1 MTEIAIVGID
11 CRFPRA
17 ATTDALWHLLMNR
30 DVATSVVPA
39 ARWDIDRFHS
49 GSPRPGTMNTRHAH
63 FIDDVDIFDNEFFGI
78 SPVEAAA
85 LDPQQRL
92 LLQSAWRAIED
103 AAIDPR
109 SLAGTDTGVFVGM
122 MSSEWGVLN
131 LLDYPALTPQRGI
144 GGGHSMVANRVSY
157 HLNLTGP
164 SVTVDT
170 ACSASLTAVHL
181 ASQALACGESDLV
194 ITAGVNLMLTPALSI
209 FYTQA
214 GLSAPDGRCKPFSA
228 DADGIGRGEGV
239 GTVVLRRL
247 EDAVADR
254 QPVYATIVGSATNQ
268 DGKSNGI
275 TAPNRW
281 SQSKVMLRA
290 LDRAGAAARDVTF
303 VEAHGTGTVLG
314 DIIEANALGDLHS
327 TRSDGPC
334 LLGSIKGNIGHLEG
348 AAGIAALIKSAL
360 ALARGVLPPTVA
372 PAGPN
377 PALRLEQ
384 QGLQLATCP
393 VPLGDKQVL
402 AGVSSYGLGGS
413 NVHVMLASP
422 PAPVRVIPSRPTPT
436 HAAGDD
442 AQIGVVTVSAHSPAA
457 LRRNAASLAQALDVG
472 STHDVEALCYTSNRV
487 KSSLKHRFAVAG
499 TRTDLV
505 RALRSYATT
514 APGTDEP
521 TGHRGGSLRVG
532 LLCSGQGSQYPGMTR
547 ALYRSCSPYRAHLSR
562 AAEAV
567 DSTLAAPDGLLN
579 LMFSDS
585 PAIDHTRYAQ
595 PALFAVSYALGA
607 ALLELGVEP
616 GFLIGHSVGE
626 FAAAVLAEVLTL
638 DDAAQLVVC
647 RGELIGQLPAGGAM
661 SAVDVP
667 ANDVN
672 AVVAAEPSCAVAA
685 VNGPRSTVVSG
696 PAEAIDRITRALAA
710 RGAKVAPL
718 AVSHAFHSP
727 LMAPAQAE
735 FRDIAGAITPREA
748 KIPLV
753 STLHGGVVVGT
764 DMDADYWAAQ
774 LTSTV
779 RFADAIATATRQAA
793 PTHLV
798 ELGPRPTLVAL
809 ARRCGIA
816 AQTRTLSPCPG
827 PDDDG
832 AGFARVA
839 AQLYADGVTIRFDN
853 LYRDESRTLKRL
865 PPYAFCDQTRFWR
878 ELGTA
883 PTALCAT
890 APSALPDAGKA
901 AASHSEPDASADR
914 DTVVAAVHQHIAD
927 IGGYTTDDIHPNARL
942 GEDLGYDSLLLLRL
956 IDRLRT
962 EYPQLE
968 DAPIDELLPV
978 ITKVDDLQRYV
989 ADRVAGEK
997 VTA

>member
-11 CRFPRA
+11 CRFPGA
-17 ATTDALWHLLMNR
+17 ATTDALWQLLMNG

-49 GSPRPGTMNTRHAH
+49 DSLRPGTMNTRHAH
-63 FIDDVDIFDNEFFGI
+63 FIDDVDVFDNEFFGI

-92 LLQSAWRAIED
+92 VLQSAWRAIED

-122 MSSEWGVLN
+122 MSSEWGALN

-194 ITAGVNLMLTPALSI
+194 VAAGVNLMLTPALSI

-228 DADGIGRGEGV
+228 NADGIGRGEGV

-247 EDAVADR
+247 DDAIADR
-254 QPVYATIVGSATNQ
+254 QPVYAMIVGSATNQ

-281 SQSKVMLRA
+281 SQSKVMRRA
-290 LDRAGAAARDVTF
+290 LDRAGAAACDVTF
-303 VEAHGTGTVLG
+303 VEAHGTGTMLG
-314 DIIEANALGDLHS
+314 DLIEANALGDLH
-327 TRSDGPC
+327 RDRRDRPC

-360 ALARGVLPPTVA
+360 ALGRGVVPPTVA
-372 PAGPN
+372 AAGPN
-377 PALRLEQ
+377 PALRLEK
-384 QGLQLATCP
+384 QGLDLATRP
-393 VPLGDKQVL
+393 VPLGETPVL

-413 NVHVMLASP
+413 NVHVVLASP
-422 PAPVRVIPSRPTPT
+422 PAPARIIPTPPTST
-436 HAAGDD
+436 HAADD
-442 AQIGVVTVSAHSPAA
+442 AQIGVITVSAHSQAA
-457 LRRNAASLAQALDVG
+457 LRRNAASLAHALDV
-472 STHDVEALCYTSNRV
+472 SSSHDLAALCYTSNRV
-487 KSSLKHRFAVAG
+487 KSSLKHRFAAAG
-499 TRTDLV
+499 TRTELI
-505 RALRSYATT
+505 RSLRSHAAT
-514 APGTDEP
+514 APGIDEP
-521 TGHRGGSLRVG
+521 PGHRRGSPRVG

-547 ALYRSCSPYRAHLSR
+547 ALYRSCPPYRAHLSR

-567 DSTLAAPDGLLN
+567 DSTLAAPNGLLN
-579 LMFSDS
+579 LMFSNN

-638 DDAAQLVVC
+638 DDAARLVVC

-661 SAVDVP
+661 SAVDAP
-667 ANDVN
+667 ADDVN

-696 PAEAIDRITRALAA
+696 PAEAVDRITRALAA
-710 RGAKVAPL
+710 QGARVAPL

-727 LMAPAQAE
+727 LMAPAQAA
-735 FRDIAGAITPREA
+735 FRDIAGTVTPREA

-753 STLHGGVVVGT
+753 STLHGGVVLGT

-779 RFADAIATATRQAA
+779 RFADAITTATRRAL

-816 AQTRTLSPCPG
+816 PQIRTLSPCPG
-827 PDDDG
+827 PDDD

-853 LYRDESRTLKRL
+853 LYPDESRTLKRL
-865 PPYAFCDQTRFWR
+865 PPYAFCDHTRFWR
-878 ELGTA
+878 EPHTA

-890 APSALPDAGKA
+890 APSAPRDAGRAATSHRGPDA
-901 AASHSEPDASADR
+901 PADR
-914 DTVVAAVHQHIAD
+914 DTVVAAVRHHIAD
-927 IGGYTTDDIHPNARL
+927 IGGYTTDDIHPDARL

-962 EYPQLE
+962 DYPQL
-968 DAPIDELLPV
+968 DGAAIDELLPV

-989 ADRVAGEK
+989 ADRVAGEQRS
-997 VTA
+997 A

>member
-11 CRFPRA
+11 CRFPNA
-17 ATTDALWHLLMNR
+17 PTADDLWHLLMNR

-49 GSPRPGTMNTRHAH
+49 NSPRPGTMNTRHAH
-63 FIDDVDIFDNEFFGI
+63 FIDDADIFDNEFFGI

-92 LLQSAWRAIED
+92 VLQSAWRAIED
-103 AAIDPR
+103 AALDPR
-109 SLAGTDTGVFVGM
+109 SLAGTDTGVFIGM

-144 GGGHSMVANRVSY
+144 GGGHAMVANRVSY

-181 ASQALACGESDLV
+181 ACQALACGESDLV
-194 ITAGVNLMLTPALSI
+194 VAAGVNLMLTPALSI

-247 EDAVADR
+247 KDAVADR

-290 LDRAGAAARDVTF
+290 LDRAGAAPHEVTF

-314 DIIEANALGDLHS
+314 DIIEANALGDLHR
-327 TRSDGPC
+327 TRADRPC

-348 AAGIAALIKSAL
+348 GAGIAALIKSAL
-360 ALARGVLPPTVA
+360 AVARGVVPPTVA

-384 QGLQLATCP
+384 QGLQLATSP
-393 VPLGDKQVL
+393 SPLGEKRVL

-413 NVHVMLASP
+413 NVHVVLAGP
-422 PAPVRVIPSRPTPT
+422 PTPVHVIPTRPTPRQGP
-436 HAAGDD
+436 GDD
-442 AQIGVVTVSAHSPAA
+442 AHVGVITVSAHTPAA
-457 LRRNAASLAQALDVG
+457 LRRNAAILARALDA
-472 STHDVEALCYTSNRV
+472 SSADDVAALCYTSNRV

-499 TRTDLV
+499 SRSGLV
-505 RALRSYATT
+505 RALHRYAAAAT
-514 APGTDEP
+514 GTDEP
-521 TGHRGGSLRVG
+521 SHHRGASPLVG
-532 LLCSGQGSQYPGMTR
+532 LLCTGQGSQYPGMTR
-547 ALYRSCSPYRAHLSR
+547 TLYQSCPPYRAHLNR
-562 AAEAV
+562 AAAAV
-567 DSTLAAPDGLLN
+567 DSSLTAPGGLLN

-585 PAIDHTRYAQ
+585 LAIHHTRYAQ

-616 GFLIGHSVGE
+616 AFLTGHSVGE

-647 RGELIGQLPAGGAM
+647 RGELMGQLPAGGAM

-667 ANDVN
+667 ADDVN
-672 AVVAAEPSCAVAA
+672 ALVAAEPSCGVAA

-696 PAEAIDRITRALAA
+696 PAEA
-710 RGAKVAPL
+710 V
-718 AVSHAFHSP
+718 
-727 LMAPAQAE
+727 
-735 FRDIAGAITPREA
+735 
-748 KIPLV
+748 
-753 STLHGGVVVGT
+753 
-764 DMDADYWAAQ
+764 
-774 LTSTV
+774 
-779 RFADAIATATRQAA
+779 
-793 PTHLV
+793 
-798 ELGPRPTLVAL
+798 
-809 ARRCGIA
+809 
-816 AQTRTLSPCPG
+816 
-827 PDDDG
+827 
-832 AGFARVA
+832 
-839 AQLYADGVTIRFDN
+839 
-853 LYRDESRTLKRL
+853 
-865 PPYAFCDQTRFWR
+865 
-878 ELGTA
+878 
-883 PTALCAT
+883 
-890 APSALPDAGKA
+890 
-901 AASHSEPDASADR
+901 
-914 DTVVAAVHQHIAD
+914 
-927 IGGYTTDDIHPNARL
+927 
-942 GEDLGYDSLLLLRL
+942 
-956 IDRLRT
+956 
-962 EYPQLE
+962 
-968 DAPIDELLPV
+968 
-978 ITKVDDLQRYV
+978 
-989 ADRVAGEK
+989 
-997 VTA
+997 